1 MKAHKLKLSKI
12 YANGSY
18 LNRINTAKKINE
30 NLFSEIYS
38 LFKNSDYVSIREIER
53 HYKKNFPEQIYF
65 GIKKLQPHER
75 EKFNGCFVKYFYNNK
90 ITNYKILLPAKNNK
104 LHISSLSTLMHESMH
119 FLDLILTTKN
129 SKISEK
135 IREKHLEK
143 IANDLYCKHYY
154 NNKGYS
160 YWGINTGILKNTK
173 RETNKVLVNKS
184 TEDKLLILNHIKE
197 SIKSEINAFNET
209 YKYAKILKK
218 DKRKHATIDANGY
231 FKSYMFEKKLK
242 IINNI
247 ISKIIKKE
255 RGQKTGK
262 FYELIN
268 QIKKLVSLK
277 KQTP

>member
-1 MKAHKLKLSKI
+1 
-12 YANGSY
+12 
-18 LNRINTAKKINE
+18 
-30 NLFSEIYS
+30 
-38 LFKNSDYVSIREIER
+38 
-53 HYKKNFPEQIYF
+53 
-65 GIKKLQPHER
+65 
-75 EKFNGCFVKYFYNNK
+75 
-90 ITNYKILLPAKNNK
+90 
-104 LHISSLSTLMHESMH
+104 MHESMH
-119 FLDLILTTKN
+119 LLDFTIAPKLFKL
-129 SKISEK
+129 SEK
-135 IREKHLEK
+135 IKEKNLDK
-143 IANDLYCKHYY
+143 ITHYLYFGHYY

-160 YWGINTGILKNTK
+160 FWSRNTDILKNTK
-173 RETNKVLVNKS
+173 NETNKTLADKS
-184 TEDKLLILNHIKE
+184 TEDRLLILNHIKE

-218 DKRKHATIDANGY
+218 DKRKYATIDANGY